1 LIESSIPQEKKGT
14 NSVRRSPGICR
25 VYADR
30 DKELLGDRGTARA
43 AEGLLTAFLIAVF
56 LLLRQ

>member
-1 LIESSIPQEKKGT
+1 M
-14 NSVRRSPGICR
+14 RRSPGICR